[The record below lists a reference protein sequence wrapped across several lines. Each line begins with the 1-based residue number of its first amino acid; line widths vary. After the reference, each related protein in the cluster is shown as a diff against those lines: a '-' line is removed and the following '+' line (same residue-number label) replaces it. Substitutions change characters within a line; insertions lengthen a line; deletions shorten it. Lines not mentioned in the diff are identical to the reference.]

1 MRKSCE
7 ARAKGILIG
16 NRCHLSHLRQVQPE
30 EGKNL
35 AEHLEMPLY
44 KTSTEK
50 NINIDECFDE
60 LVDSLLEEIERGPQL
75 KELNT
80 LLLPA
85 SGQEDKAVH
94 VNCCD
99 WIIVNIVHIFVFGE
113 RNLRVIGQGKLCT
126 GNYLTY
132 IIMLLVGLR
141 CSLST
146 GLCIDSLAGSLY
158 IFLSKHGSILERFSE
173 GSQGQ

>member
-1 MRKSCE
+1 MSLVTFKTSTTRGREKS
-7 ARAKGILIG
+7 
-16 NRCHLSHLRQVQPE
+16 S
-30 EGKNL
+30 
-35 AEHLEMPLY
+35 EHLEMPLY

-60 LVDSLLEEIERGPQL
+60 LVDSLLEEIERGQQL

-99 WIIVNIVHIFVFGE
+99 
-113 RNLRVIGQGKLCT
+113 
-126 GNYLTY
+126 
-132 IIMLLVGLR
+132 
-141 CSLST
+141 
-146 GLCIDSLAGSLY
+146 
-158 IFLSKHGSILERFSE
+158 
-173 GSQGQ
+173 

>member
-7 ARAKGILIG
+7 ARTKGILIG

-35 AEHLEMPLY
+35 VEHLEMPFY
-44 KTSTEK
+44 RTSTEK

-60 LVDSLLEEIERGPQL
+60 LGDSLLEEIETGQQL

-85 SGQEDKAVH
+85 SGQEDKAVEA
-94 VNCCD
+94 CTC
-99 WIIVNIVHIFVFGE
+99 
-113 RNLRVIGQGKLCT
+113 KL
-126 GNYLTY
+126 L
-132 IIMLLVGLR
+132 
-141 CSLST
+141 
-146 GLCIDSLAGSLY
+146 
-158 IFLSKHGSILERFSE
+158 
-173 GSQGQ
+173 